1 VAVVSAGGNLL
12 SNTGSV
18 SFSVGQ
24 INYTTI
30 PGSFVVLFLGVQ
42 QVYDPYVMLIDDST
56 SISIWPNPVTTN
68 LNIDVK
74 SINNI
79 GILYQLYTIDGK
91 LLESKQSSNK
101 FNTISMIHYAQAIYV
116 LMVRYSDKRTLKFK
130 VIKN

>member
-101 FNTISMIHYAQAIYV
+101 LNTISMIHYAQAIYV